1 MKVGTITFHGSHNY
15 GSMLQAYALQK
26 YIHELLKDHDE
37 PCENLIIN
45 YRSEVQ
51 KRIYKAP
58 KPTDLKNLLKWLLY
72 LPYRKQL
79 KIQEEKFEAF
89 ITDHLSVTEVFS
101 SLLSAYDRLPQL
113 TRIYH
118 PGIRRKPLQ

>member
-58 KPTDLKNLLKWLLY
+58 EPTDLKNLLKWLLY
-72 LPYRKQL
+72 LLILLLNCLVLQSN
-79 KIQEEKFEAF
+79 
-89 ITDHLSVTEVFS
+89 LSPMMLRQRT
-101 SLLSAYDRLPQL
+101 L
-113 TRIYH
+113 
-118 PGIRRKPLQ
+118 